1 MPGAPAVSGALL
13 RLLRPGGCD
22 CRGFKKQEKERRDMI
37 KENQRLLNRVHVISD
52 GAVLYLSLPLAF
64 WIRFYVLPGGY
75 ITVPLSRYLWL
86 GTVLTGVQLFT
97 YAAFGLYQS
106 QRKGRLVWELER
118 LWLAGAV
125 VMGALL
131 SFLFVQRYV
140 DYSRL
145 TLVIWFVGS
154 GGVLSCKRVVLRRVL
169 RYFRQKGYN
178 QKHVLIIG
186 SGEMARAYW
195 ETVRE
200 GLELGYTAMGYVSEE
215 EEKGLEGLKR
225 LGGYGKLSRVLEKG
239 RPDEAVCALGPEEYE
254 RMPEVIE
261 ACEKTGTKLS
271 IIPFYAK
278 YMPCSPQFD
287 ELEGIPLLNLR
298 RIPLDN
304 WANAFCKRGMDI
316 VGSLALIVLTSPV
329 MLACA
334 IGVKV
339 SSPGPVLFRQERVG
353 RNKKRFYMYKF
364 RSMRENGAADTAW
377 STDRDSRRTRFGA
390 FMRKCSLD
398 ELPQFFN
405 VLKGE
410 MSLVGPRP
418 EIPYYV
424 EKFKEDVP
432 LYMVKHQVRPGIT
445 GWAQVNGLRGDTS
458 IKARVEHDVY
468 YIEHWSL
475 LFDIE
480 ILMRTVFGGKFVNG
494 ESLK

>member
-1 MPGAPAVSGALL
+1 
-13 RLLRPGGCD
+13 
-22 CRGFKKQEKERRDMI
+22 MI
-37 KENQRLLNRVHVISD
+37 KENQQLLNRLHVLSD
-52 GAVLYLSLPLAF
+52 GAILYLSLPAAF
-64 WIRFYVLPGGY
+64 WIRFYLLPGGT
-75 ITVPLSRYLWL
+75 ITVPLSQYLAL
-86 GTVLTGVQLFT
+86 GTILTAVQVFA

-106 QRKGRLVWELER
+106 FRKTRLRRELEK
-118 LWLAGAV
+118 LWLAGAL

-131 SFLFVQRYV
+131 SFLFVQHYI
-140 DYSRL
+140 DFSRL
-145 TLVIWFVGS
+145 TLVIWFVLSTGA
-154 GGVLSCKRVVLRRVL
+154 LSCKRIILRRGL
-169 RYFRQKGYN
+169 RYFRQRGYN
-178 QKHVLIIG
+178 QKHVLLIG
-186 SGEMARAYW
+186 GGEMARTYW
-195 ETVRE
+195 DTVRSDR
-200 GLELGYTAMGYVSEE
+200 ELGYAPIGYVSAYPQ
-215 EEKGLEGLKR
+215 KGLRELKW
-225 LGGYGKLSRVLEKG
+225 LGGYEKLGRVLDKNL
-239 RPDEAVCALGPEEYE
+239 PDEVVCAIAPEDYG
-254 RMPEVIE
+254 RMAEIIE

-278 YMPCSPQFD
+278 YMPSNPQFD
-287 ELEGIPLLNLR
+287 ELDGIPLLNFR

-304 WANAFCKRGMDI
+304 WANAFCKRAMDI
-316 VGSLALIVLTSPV
+316 AGSLALILLTSPV

-334 IGVKV
+334 IGVKLT
-339 SSPGPVLFRQERVG
+339 SPGPVLFKQERIG
-353 RNKKRFYMYKF
+353 RDKKPFYMYKF
-364 RSMRENGAADTAW
+364 RSMRVNSGENTAW
-377 STDRDSRRTRFGA
+377 STNHDERKTKFGA

-405 VLKGE
+405 VLKGD

-480 ILMRTVFGGKFVNG
+480 ILLTTVFRGKFVNS
-494 ESLK
+494 EALN

>member
-1 MPGAPAVSGALL
+1 
-13 RLLRPGGCD
+13 
-22 CRGFKKQEKERRDMI
+22 MI
-37 KENQRLLNRVHVISD
+37 KENQRLLNRLHVLSD
-52 GAVLYLSLPLAF
+52 GAVLYLSLPAAF
-64 WIRFYVLPGGY
+64 WIRFHVLRGGTV
-75 ITVPLSRYLWL
+75 TVPLWRYLVL
-86 GTVLTGVQLFT
+86 GVVLTLAQLFV
-97 YAAFGLYQS
+97 YAALGLYQS
-106 QRKGRLVWELER
+106 QRKARLVWELER
-118 LWLAGAV
+118 LWLAGGL

-145 TLVIWFVGS
+145 TLVVWFFLS
-154 GGVLSCKRVVLRRVL
+154 GGLLSCKRAALRRGL
-169 RYFRQKGYN
+169 RYFRQRGYN
-178 QKHVLIIG
+178 QKHVVVIG

-195 ETVRE
+195 ETVRCD
-200 GLELGYTAMGYVSEE
+200 LELGYTAVGYVSVRPEP
-215 EEKGLEGLKR
+215 GLEGLR
-225 LGGYGKLSRVLEKG
+225 WLGGYEKLGGVLESG
-239 RPDEAVCALGPEEYE
+239 RPDEAVCAIGPEEYG
-254 RMPEVIE
+254 RMPEIISC
-261 ACEKTGTKLS
+261 CEKTGTKLS

-278 YMPCSPQFD
+278 YMPSNPQFD

-304 WANAFCKRGMDI
+304 WANALCKRGMDI
-316 VGSLALIVLTSPV
+316 VGSLALIAVSAPLMV
-329 MLACA
+329 ACA
-334 IGVKV
+334 IGVKL
-339 SSPGPVLFRQERVG
+339 SSPGPVIFKQKRVG
-353 RNKKRFYMYKF
+353 LGKRPFYMYKF
-364 RSMRENGAADTAW
+364 RSMYVNGTQGTAW
-377 STDRDSRRTRFGA
+377 STNHDGRKTRFGA

-405 VLKGE
+405 VLKGD

-468 YIEHWSL
+468 YIEHWSV

-480 ILMRTVFGGKFVNG
+480 ILLKTVFGGKFVNG
-494 ESLK
+494 EALR

>member
-1 MPGAPAVSGALL
+1 MG
-13 RLLRPGGCD
+13 R
-22 CRGFKKQEKERRDMI
+22 KKREKERSDMI
-37 KENQRLLNRVHVISD
+37 KENQRLLNRLHVLSD
-52 GAVLYLSLPLAF
+52 GAVLYLSLPAAF
-64 WIRFYVLPGGY
+64 WIRFHVLRGGTV
-75 ITVPLSRYLWL
+75 TVPLWRYLVL
-86 GTVLTGVQLFT
+86 GVVLTLAQLFV
-97 YAAFGLYQS
+97 YAALGLYQS
-106 QRKGRLVWELER
+106 QRKARLVWELER
-118 LWLAGAV
+118 LWLAGGL

-145 TLVIWFVGS
+145 TLVVWFFLS
-154 GGVLSCKRVVLRRVL
+154 GGLLSCKRAALRRGL
-169 RYFRQKGYN
+169 RYFRQRGYN
-178 QKHVLIIG
+178 QKHVVVIG

-195 ETVRE
+195 ETVRCD
-200 GLELGYTAMGYVSEE
+200 LELGYTAVGYVS
-215 EEKGLEGLKR
+215 
-225 LGGYGKLSRVLEKG
+225 G
-239 RPDEAVCALGPEEYE
+239 RPDEAVCAIGPEEYG
-254 RMPEVIE
+254 RMPEIISC
-261 ACEKTGTKLS
+261 CEKTGTKLS

-278 YMPCSPQFD
+278 YMPSNPQFD

-304 WANAFCKRGMDI
+304 WANALCKRGMDI
-316 VGSLALIVLTSPV
+316 VGSLALIAVSAPL
-329 MLACA
+329 MAACA
-334 IGVKV
+334 IGVKL
-339 SSPGPVLFRQERVG
+339 SSPGPVIFKQKRVG
-353 RNKKRFYMYKF
+353 LGKRPFYMYKF
-364 RSMRENGAADTAW
+364 RSMYVNGTQGTAW
-377 STDRDSRRTRFGA
+377 STNHDGRKTRFGA

-405 VLKGE
+405 VLKGD

-468 YIEHWSL
+468 YIEHWSV

-480 ILMRTVFGGKFVNG
+480 ILLKTVFGGKFVNG
-494 ESLK
+494 EALR

>member
-1 MPGAPAVSGALL
+1 
-13 RLLRPGGCD
+13 
-22 CRGFKKQEKERRDMI
+22 MI
-37 KENQRLLNRVHVISD
+37 KENQRLLNRLHVLSD
-52 GAVLYLSLPLAF
+52 GAVLYLSLPAAF
-64 WIRFYVLPGGY
+64 WIRFHVLRGGTV
-75 ITVPLSRYLWL
+75 TVPLWRYLVL
-86 GTVLTGVQLFT
+86 GVVLTLAQLFV
-97 YAAFGLYQS
+97 YAALGLYQS
-106 QRKGRLVWELER
+106 QRKARLVWELER
-118 LWLAGAV
+118 LWLAGGL

-145 TLVIWFVGS
+145 TLVVWFFLS
-154 GGVLSCKRVVLRRVL
+154 GGLLSCKRAALRRGL
-169 RYFRQKGYN
+169 RYFRQRGYN
-178 QKHVLIIG
+178 QKHVVVIG

-195 ETVRE
+195 ETVRCD
-200 GLELGYTAMGYVSEE
+200 LELGYTA
-215 EEKGLEGLKR
+215 EGLR
-225 LGGYGKLSRVLEKG
+225 WLGGYEKLGGVLESG
-239 RPDEAVCALGPEEYE
+239 RPDEAVCAIGPEEYG
-254 RMPEVIE
+254 RMPEIISC
-261 ACEKTGTKLS
+261 CEKTGTKLS

-278 YMPCSPQFD
+278 YMPSNPQFD

-304 WANAFCKRGMDI
+304 WANALCKRGMDI
-316 VGSLALIVLTSPV
+316 VGSLALIAVSAPL
-329 MLACA
+329 MAACA
-334 IGVKV
+334 IGVKL
-339 SSPGPVLFRQERVG
+339 SSPGPVIFKQKRVG
-353 RNKKRFYMYKF
+353 LGKRPFDMYKF
-364 RSMRENGAADTAW
+364 RSMYVNGTQGTAW
-377 STDRDSRRTRFGA
+377 STNHDGRKTRFGA

-405 VLKGE
+405 VLKGD

-468 YIEHWSL
+468 YIEHWSV

-480 ILMRTVFGGKFVNG
+480 ILLKTVFGGKFVNG
-494 ESLK
+494 EALR